1 MITASARAA
10 PEAQGREAPS
20 HYWVWFDT
28 LLEEH
33 FWIEEGAVASAFLSK
48 LRREG
53 IHAQLVEAVS
63 PAAALEHAF
72 PHRKNTQQAS
82 PRVH

>member
-1 MITASARAA
+1 MIEASTIPAA
-10 PEAQGREAPS
+10 ASLMGEVPS
-20 HYWVWFDT
+20 HYWVWFDS

-33 FWIEEGAVASAFLSK
+33 FWMEEGAVASAFLAK